1 MTNIYMDRLLAA
13 ANGMNRPRF
22 AGSLILALLSK
33 AGPNGVISATREELA
48 DMVDRS
54 LMHKRHEDRLRRL
67 ENEKKDF
74 HKKKK
79 ELADTLRSREI
90 SQEIYDQ
97 EMATLTERYRK
108 LVRNPTLGN
117 VSRVMSHLCRRNL
130 VSVSYVDT
138 QTGQH
143 YDTAARGRF
152 AEYRLNLPDG
162 QALNNL
168 PGANQVHSQLVDQEL
183 REAQQTADQEAF
195 PSRSTGRMSQPSAVR
210 AKKMHQ
216 LSLF

>member
-1 MTNIYMDRLLAA
+1 MTNIYIDKLLAA
-13 ANGMNRPRF
+13 ANEMTRPRF
-22 AGSLILALLSK
+22 AGSLILAVLSK
-33 AGPNGVISATREELA
+33 ADNIGVIRATRVELA

-67 ENEKKDF
+67 EDEKRDYLL
-74 HKKKK
+74 KKK
-79 ELADTLRSREI
+79 ELAGSLRSREI

-97 EMATLTERYRK
+97 EMAALTERYRK
-108 LVRNPTLGN
+108 LVRNPTLSN

-152 AEYRLNLPDG
+152 AEYRLKILDG
-162 QALNNL
+162 QTLNNL
-168 PGANQVHSQLVDQEL
+168 PGADQVHSKLVDHEL
-183 REAQQTADQEAF
+183 RDDKETAAPEAL
-195 PSRSTGRMSQPSAVR
+195 PSPSTSRMSQQSAVR